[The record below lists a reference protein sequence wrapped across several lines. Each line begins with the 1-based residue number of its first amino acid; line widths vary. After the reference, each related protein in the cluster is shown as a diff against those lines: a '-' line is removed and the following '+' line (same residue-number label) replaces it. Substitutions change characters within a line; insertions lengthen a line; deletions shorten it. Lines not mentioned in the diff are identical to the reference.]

1 MKSTINILLFFSFT
15 FLITCAALD
24 YINTNQPLRDGETI
38 VSEHGEF
45 EMGFFNTSRLPQN
58 RYFGIWYKKI
68 SEGTVVWVANRDHPV
83 TNTSGVVTLTRT
95 GILVLANESLVWS
108 SNSSRSVN
116 NPMAQL
122 LDSGNL
128 VFGDKNDDGTLNI
141 TWQSFDHPV
150 DNFLPGMK
158 LGIDF
163 DTGIR
168 RYLSSW
174 KSDEDPS
181 SGNFEYRIN
190 PNGYPQF
197 ELWSG
202 PNLSYRSGPWVG
214 DRFSGIPSIQND
226 IFTVQYSMSE
236 KEVYYTFEITNTSES
251 AISRSILPPDG
262 RLERKTWNRETQTWT
277 NYLSLQVNDC
287 DTYRFCGG
295 NGVCNINKAPKC
307 ECMQWFHP
315 NLQEAWSRADW
326 SGGCARNT
334 QLNCENGDGFVRVTG
349 VKLPDTSLSWY
360 NKNLNLRDC
369 ERRCLEDCSCMAYS
383 NIDHRG
389 SGSGCLL
396 WFGNLTDMRGYTED
410 GQDIYIRLAA
420 SELENTEKKS
430 SSTNRVVVIVIPVL
444 AATAVIGV
452 LFLLYAFRKRKL
464 KRKGIGRLKFDGE
477 ANNRIGQNELDLPL
491 FTLMQIA
498 KATNDFSFN
507 NKLGEGGFGTVYKG
521 MLDKGQ
527 QIAVKRLSQTS
538 RQGIDEFMNEVSIIA
553 KLQHRNLV
561 KLLGCCVEEG
571 ERMLIYEYMPNRGL
585 DSIIFDK
592 ELCKSFDW
600 LKRYNIINGIARG
613 LLYLHEDSRL
623 RIIHRDLKVSNILLD
638 HEMNPKISDFGMARI
653 FGGSETKA
661 STTRV
666 VGTYG
671 YMPPEYAIEGLFS
684 TKSDVYSFGV
694 LVLEIVSGKKNRG
707 FKHPDHNHNLLGH
720 AWRRYNECK
729 HLEVVDP
736 VIMESNN
743 HYELFR
749 VIQIALLCV
758 QQYPEDR
765 PSMSSVVLMLSSK
778 IELSIPKE
786 PGFYSERNPEQNYS
800 SSSKC
805 ESETVN
811 EISITHLAPR

>member
-1 MKSTINILLFFSFT
+1 MLFFSFI
-15 FLITCAALD
+15 FSLLLTCTALD
-24 YINTNQPLRDGETI
+24 TINTNQPLRDGQSI

-45 EMGFFNTSRLPQN
+45 EMGFFSTPGLPGN

-68 SEGTVVWVANRDHPV
+68 SNGTVVWVANRDNPV
-83 TNTSGVVTLTRT
+83 TNTSGIVRVTTSKGIVV
-95 GILVLANESLVWS
+95 LVNGTIIWS

-116 NPMAQL
+116 NPIAQL
-122 LDSGNL
+122 QDTGNL
-128 VFGDKNDDGTLNI
+128 VFRDKNDDGPENI
-141 TWQSFDHPV
+141 VWQSFDHPQ

-158 LGIDF
+158 LGIDLV
-163 DTGIR
+163 TGMQ
-168 RYLSSW
+168 RYFTSW
-174 KSDEDPS
+174 KSADDPS
-181 SGNFEYRIN
+181 TGSFIYRIDA
-190 PNGYPQF
+190 NGYPQLL
-197 ELWSG
+197 LWRGSK
-202 PNLSYRSGPWVG
+202 LTYRTGPWVG
-214 DRFSGIPSIQND
+214 IGFSGFPKQEQTEIYTPKYVISPKEI
-226 IFTVQYSMSE
+226 YYESE
-236 KEVYYTFEITNTSES
+236 LVSSSDSVLT
-251 AISRSILPPDG
+251 RLILTPDG
-262 RLERKTWNRETQTWT
+262 HVQRLIWNKQKHEWSL
-277 NYLSLQVNDC
+277 YLSFEVNDC
-287 DTYRFCGG
+287 DTYKFCGG
-295 NGVCNINKAPKC
+295 NGVCNINNSPRC
-307 ECMQWFHP
+307 ECMRGFHP
-315 NLQEAWSRADW
+315 NIQENWAAADW

-334 QLNCENGDGFVRVTG
+334 QLDCKKGDGFIKVLG
-349 VKLPDTSLSWY
+349 IKLPDTRLSWY
-360 NKNLNLRDC
+360 NLTLNLHECRSL
-369 ERRCLEDCSCMAYS
+369 CLNNCSCRAYS
-383 NIDHRG
+383 NADFRG
-389 SGSGCLL
+389 GGSGCLL
-396 WFGNLTDMRGYTED
+396 WFGTLDDIRGYSDD
-410 GQDIYIRLAA
+410 GQDLYVRMAA
-420 SELENTEKKS
+420 SDSENTEGNKS

-444 AATAVIGV
+444 AAMGVILV

-464 KRKGIGRLKFDGE
+464 KRKGIVRLNSDGV
-477 ANNRIGQNELDLPL
+477 ATNRIGKNEFDLPL
-491 FTLMQIA
+491 FTFVQIA

-507 NKLGEGGFGTVYKG
+507 NKLGEGGFGPVYKG

-527 QIAVKRLSQTS
+527 EIAVKRLSETS

-585 DSIIFDK
+585 DSIIFDE

-653 FGGSETKA
+653 FGGSETEA

-720 AWRRYNECK
+720 AWRRYNEK
-729 HLEVVDP
+729 
-736 VIMESNN
+736 
-743 HYELFR
+743 
-749 VIQIALLCV
+749 
-758 QQYPEDR
+758 DR

-778 IELSIPKE
+778 IELPVPKE
-786 PGFYSERNPEQNYS
+786 PGFYSERNPEQNNHS

-805 ESETVN
+805 ESETIN
-811 EISITHLAPR
+811 QISITYLAPR